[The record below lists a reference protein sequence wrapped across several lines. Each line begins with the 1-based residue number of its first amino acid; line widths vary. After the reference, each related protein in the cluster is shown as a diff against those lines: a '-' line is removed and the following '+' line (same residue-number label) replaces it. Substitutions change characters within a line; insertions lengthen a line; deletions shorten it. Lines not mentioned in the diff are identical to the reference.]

1 MGLRELKKEQTR
13 QLIAGTAWRLF
24 ADRGFDKVT
33 VAEIARE
40 AQVAEATVFN
50 YFPSKEDLFYSRFEA
65 FSARLAD
72 AVRDRDPGEPA
83 LAAFRRA
90 LLEEGGLLAQAE
102 AGDEEAL
109 ARLRTVNRVIAESP
123 ALLAR
128 EQQAMARSAADLA
141 ALLAAETGAPR
152 DDLRPQVVA
161 NALLGLQ
168 RAMIDYVRRRVSSGE
183 NLGGLAAD
191 VRKLT
196 AEAFALLEHGLA
208 GYAARAVTP
217 NRSASC
223 PRRPSPP
230 SAGTSRSRRTAR
242 RSLQRADVHMR
253 EQPALARPHRHQR
266 DPEPPRVVVALPAGL
281 LRQHPDPHGR
291 GPVVTDLQVRDG
303 ERPVHQAVGEA
314 GQPLIPGQDEAERSY
329 PSELAGQ
336 EPVQAAGVVLL
347 LGRRPALHQ
356 VKHPVVCGH
365 RDLPP

>member
-65 FSARLAD
+65 FSARLTD
-72 AVRDRDPGEPA
+72 AVRHRDPGEPA

-90 LLEEGGLLAQAE
+90 LLEEGGLLGQAE
-102 AGDEEAL
+102 TGDQEAL

-128 EQQAMARSAADLA
+128 EQQAFARSAAGLA
-141 ALLAAETGAPR
+141 ALLAAETGAPE

-168 RAMIDYVRRRVSSGE
+168 RAMIDYVRGRVGTGE
-183 NLGGLAAD
+183 DLNGLAAD

-196 AEAFALLEHGLA
+196 AEAFALLEHGLTD
-208 GYAARAVTP
+208 YDVRA
-217 NRSASC
+217 
-223 PRRPSPP
+223 
-230 SAGTSRSRRTAR
+230 
-242 RSLQRADVHMR
+242 
-253 EQPALARPHRHQR
+253 
-266 DPEPPRVVVALPAGL
+266 
-281 LRQHPDPHGR
+281 
-291 GPVVTDLQVRDG
+291 
-303 ERPVHQAVGEA
+303 
-314 GQPLIPGQDEAERSY
+314 
-329 PSELAGQ
+329 
-336 EPVQAAGVVLL
+336 
-347 LGRRPALHQ
+347 
-356 VKHPVVCGH
+356 
-365 RDLPP
+365 